1 MASAQDFRIV
11 VKGRQSHGAN
21 PASGIDPIVTA
32 SQIVLALQTIVSRT
46 LNLTQNPAVISV
58 GTFHSG
64 LRSNII
70 PEQVEMLGTIRTFD
84 PEQTATVHRR
94 IREIATH
101 IAASAGAEA
110 EVTIPVTVSYP
121 VTHNDPELGASSVE
135 ALRGV
140 AGDERVLETPLIGG
154 AEDFSFFQE
163 EVPGFY
169 FFLGAKPLDV
179 AREDAS
185 AHHTPGF
192 FVDENGLSL
201 GVKAL
206 MAVTLDYMGQSS
218 LSTER

>member
-1 MASAQDFRIV
+1 VKVLFLSQRVPFPPDRGDRITTY
-11 VKGRQSHGAN
+11 HF
-21 PASGIDPIVTA
+21 
-32 SQIVLALQTIVSRT
+32 LQHF
-46 LNLTQNPAVISV
+46 L
-58 GTFHSG
+58 
-64 LRSNII
+64 
-70 PEQVEMLGTIRTFD
+70 EQ
-84 PEQTATVHRR
+84 
-94 IREIATH
+94 
-101 IAASAGAEA
+101 
-110 EVTIPVTVSYP
+110 
-121 VTHNDPELGASSVE
+121 GASIRVGALSEEARDAESVE